1 MASLVLSCDHAVFAV
16 PEWYREKFRESEDL
30 LASPEGWDPGA
41 LNLAQAFAMKTHTP
55 LAHGEV
61 TRLLIDLSLA
71 PDDPKR
77 FSDHVESLTGE
88 QREKLHQRYFASYM
102 DQQRERIRSGLRI
115 SPPVV
120 HLSIHT
126 FPRERDGMMVGTD
139 IGVLFDPKRPAEKE
153 LASRWLT
160 SLRAGAPELRFD
172 LNRPRESTENG
183 LLAMLRQ
190 EFPDPEYIAVEL
202 EVCQS
207 FFLEGKPWR
216 WDRIKKLLIETFPR
230 DPAA

>member
-16 PEWYREKFRESEDL
+16 PEWYREKFREHEDL
-30 LASPEGWDPGA
+30 LMSPAGWDPGA

-61 TRLLIDLSLA
+61 TRLLVDLSRA
-71 PDDPKR
+71 PDDPDR
-77 FSDHVESLTGE
+77 FSELVESLTEE
-88 QREKLHQRYFASYM
+88 QRQKIHERYFVSYL
-102 DQQRERIRSGLRI
+102 DQQRERIASGLRI
-115 SPPVV
+115 GPPVI

-126 FPRERDGMMVGTD
+126 FPREQDGVMTGTD
-139 IGVLFDPKRPAEKE
+139 VGILFDPTRSEEKS

-172 LNRPRESTENG
+172 ANRPREGTGNG
-183 LLAMLRQ
+183 LLAMLRR
-190 EFPDPEYIAVEL
+190 EFSGSDYVPVEL

-207 FFLEGKPWR
+207 FFLDGKPWR

-230 DPAA
+230 DGGK